1 MEDLVAAEAGVVPA
15 RPLHRVQH
23 AAHGVQHAAQHQPHH
38 PRRGQQPHQRDDGR
52 QGQPAHHQID
62 DAGEPAGDVQLG
74 DGEDDPGKGQGPDH
88 RQEGDSAVLPEDGG
102 ADGGVAPGDEQIDGA
117 VVVLP
122 QGDALGHRGIDTVVQ
137 GAGGVQTDHGQ
148 AVDQKDHGVEPVPL
162 PQGASHQQQS
172 ADHRQPRADAVGNG
186 RPGPQ
191 AVIGVPHLFPAAGF
205 YAGDRSAEGHSRF
218 THQEHSFLSRTAGT
232 GSRNAGEFRLKFPL
246 SNTVY
251 PGPMGISI

>member
-1 MEDLVAAEAGVVPA
+1 M
-15 RPLHRVQH
+15 
-23 AAHGVQHAAQHQPHH
+23 
-38 PRRGQQPHQRDDGR
+38 
-52 QGQPAHHQID
+52 
-62 DAGEPAGDVQLG
+62 
-74 DGEDDPGKGQGPDH
+74 
-88 RQEGDSAVLPEDGG
+88 
-102 ADGGVAPGDEQIDGA
+102 
-117 VVVLP
+117 VVLP

-148 AVDQKDHGVEPVPL
+148 AVDQKHHGVEPVPL

-218 THQEHSFLSRTAGT
+218 THQEHAFLSRTAGT
-232 GSRNAGEFRLKFPL
+232 GSQNAGEFRLKFPL